1 MSYCLRDRR
10 GSALLIVLGFLS
22 FMVVSAV
29 AFSLW
34 MRSERM
40 PSSALKRAVGARHL
54 AKAALAEAISE
65 LDYAIQDDPF
75 PGLVK
80 SGTGAS
86 PTVNDALSSGSSSSS
101 GGSSELET
109 ALSTDT
115 SFTGHY
121 DYWRGRIFFPP
132 DPSRIKD
139 GTSTTGRI
147 ADIEDTVSV
156 LTLEALGYIPAPLVN
171 DARFLSRRTW
181 SAKWKDFNYDAGRYA
196 YVAINV
202 SDYFDINRG
211 IPDARRSSAP
221 DGRISYAHLFGSS
234 TSTFTGNDAETRAEK
249 LADFVE
255 NPVSES
261 DVPYTSLLDV
271 HLALEGNDKGM
282 LSPFW
287 SLASGAS
294 PSASFYG
301 RVGGTNSVANQ
312 LFVTDSWF
320 PGTNTAS
327 NASSGGKASSSS
339 SSGVRP
345 NLNDESGKYQPF
357 KRYVMKVFRDEL
369 LSYSNIQKDFFDALD
384 DGNFE
389 FIPEMGWG
397 LLYDYL
403 DEDSVPLSLAIPSVE
418 RIPMVAGLN
427 IDVQKGFVAIEIEND
442 LKSGQLQL
450 PLPQGAPTSVSVR
463 SKGSIVFQDIIAEIE
478 PFLIYPF
485 KHDHGENTTFKVQ
498 PMARL
503 YLAPEDVTLRQ
514 GTDSKLPVQD
524 KAYWDLGKS
533 ASSSSIKDNGVF
545 TLVGTPQNIT
555 IPADPQ
561 TGIDTIRSS
570 QKVSLAFALTLK
582 DAIGVK
588 YNADYKQNPG
598 GGGSWERRDFQMD
611 NGNTSFWPF
620 TKDGRIDTSPATKSY
635 AVHMAIWLRVTDSDG
650 KTVDLVPASGYDDKI
665 YLGQESSWV
674 RGNTDMTGSDMPLMD
689 FKISDE
695 SAEGLLAYDMPT
707 WTSEY
712 KSKIT
717 GSGSGADTIEV
728 ARAKTKDLRLGL
740 GCADPRYNWGPED
753 WYVIAENSV
762 ITKQSLFATYD
773 QFLGQDGRDID
784 VFMNTNDSEWLQSMG
799 ELAFLPRVIT
809 GGDSGSFNTWS
820 SVTGT
825 IVSRTAATQ
834 TAHHKFAWKSYRLFD
849 GDSAATASDGLF
861 ERGIADDDGG
871 GAKVNPYTDSDLI
884 MSAAVAN
891 TPYDWWA
898 ACTNKLTDSEMKLS
912 EGWNYA
918 FNDNGSSS
926 KITRDE
932 IIKIC
937 QKMREK
943 FKAASSSGDWLEA
956 YDDMWAESFD
966 SDGDNELLGVTLQ
979 NCTISG
985 ADRKYLYSFWRN
997 CFGNRQQLFLVFLR
1011 AESAALAGAGDAA
1024 TPSQLGA
1031 RAVALVWRDPLPPP
1045 GTTSGSGLNRVPHR
1059 TRVLFYHQ
1067 FE

>member
-1 MSYCLRDRR
+1 MSDCFKDRR

-40 PSSALKRAVGARHL
+40 PSSALKRAVGSRHL
-54 AKAALAEAISE
+54 AKAALAEVISE
-65 LDYAIQDDPF
+65 LDYAIQDDPY
-75 PGLVK
+75 PGVVK
-80 SGTGAS
+80 SGSGAS
-86 PTVNDALSSGSSSSS
+86 PTVNDSLSSGSSQSSSSS
-101 GGSSELET
+101 GGSAEVDT

-115 SFTGHY
+115 AFTGHY
-121 DYWRGRIFFPP
+121 DYWRARVFFPP
-132 DPSRIKD
+132 DPARVKD
-139 GTSTTGRI
+139 GSGTTGRI
-147 ADIEDTVSV
+147 AGIEDTVSV

-196 YVAINV
+196 YVALNV
-202 SDYFDINRG
+202 SDFFDINRG
-211 IPDARRSSAP
+211 VPDARRSSAP
-221 DGRISYAHLFGSS
+221 EGRISYAHLFS
-234 TSTFTGNDAETRAEK
+234 TSTSSFAGTDAETRAEK

-255 NPVSES
+255 NPVSEG

-287 SLASGAS
+287 ALASGSS
-294 PSASFYG
+294 PAASFYG
-301 RVGGTNSVANQ
+301 RVGGTNTVANQ

-327 NASSGGKASSSS
+327 TASGSKQSSSS
-339 SSGVRP
+339 SSGERP

-357 KRYVMKVFRDEL
+357 KRYSMTVFRDEL
-369 LSYSNIQKDFFDALD
+369 LSYSNIQKDFFDALN
-384 DGNFE
+384 DGNFQ

-403 DEDSVPLSLAIPSVE
+403 DEDYIPLSLAIPSVE

-427 IDVQKGFVAIEIEND
+427 IDVEQGAVSIEIEND
-442 LKSGQLQL
+442 LKNGQLEL
-450 PLPQGAPTSVSVR
+450 PLPQGAQTFRSVR
-463 SKGSIVFQDIIAEIE
+463 SKGSIVINNINAEIE
-478 PFLIYPF
+478 PFVIFPF
-485 KHDHGENTTFKVQ
+485 KHDHGGNATFRIQ

-503 YLAPEDVTLRQ
+503 YLAPKDVTLRQ
-514 GTDSKLPVQD
+514 SDQSKLRVAD
-524 KAYWDLGKS
+524 KGYWNLGKS
-533 ASSSSIKDNGVF
+533 ASASSVKDRGAV
-545 TLVGTPQNIT
+545 TLVGTAQNIS
-555 IPADPQ
+555 IPVDPES
-561 TGIDTIRSS
+561 GEDTLRAT
-570 QKVSLAFALTLK
+570 QKVNLSFALTL
-582 DAIGVK
+582 DNAIGVK
-588 YNADYKQNPG
+588 YNAEYKSNPG
-598 GGGSWERRDFQMD
+598 GGGTWNRTDFAID
-611 NGNTSFWPF
+611 NGNTTFWPF
-620 TKDGRIDTSPATKSY
+620 TKDGENDLTPATKEYS
-635 AVHMAIWLRVTDSDG
+635 VHLAIWLRVTDSSNN
-650 KTVDLVPASGYDDKI
+650 TVDLVPAGALDDKT
-665 YLGQESSWV
+665 YLGQESTWCLD
-674 RGNTDMTGSDMPLMD
+674 NTDKTGSGAPLMD
-689 FKISDE
+689 FNISAE
-695 SAEGLLAYDMPT
+695 GQEGLLAYDMSK
-707 WTSEY
+707 WSAEY

-717 GSGSGADTIEV
+717 GAGSGEDKIEV
-728 ARAKTKDLRLGL
+728 VRAKTKDLRLGL
-740 GCADPRYNWGPED
+740 ACCDPRYNWAPED
-753 WYVIAENSV
+753 WYTLSPNGTIS
-762 ITKQSLFATYD
+762 KQSLFASYD
-773 QFLGQDGRDID
+773 NFLGQDGRDTD
-784 VFMNTNDSEWLQSMG
+784 VFMNTSDSEWLQSMG

-809 GGDSGSFNTWS
+809 GGESGSFNTYS

-825 IVSRTAATQ
+825 LESRTAYTQ

-849 GDSAATASDGLF
+849 SGSAASDELF
-861 ERGIADDDGG
+861 DRGVADDDGG

-884 MSAAVAN
+884 MAAAVAN

-898 ACTNKLTDSEMKLS
+898 ACTNMLTESEMKLS
-912 EGWNYA
+912 EGWNCA
-918 FNDNGSSS
+918 FNDNGTSS

-932 IIKIC
+932 IVKIC

-943 FKAASSSGDWLEA
+943 FKSGSSGDWTEV
-956 YDDMWAESFD
+956 YDDMWAEAFD
-966 SDGDNELLGVTLQ
+966 SDGENELLGVPLKS
-979 NCTISG
+979 CTITG

-1011 AESAALAGAGDAA
+1011 AESAALGGAGESA

-1045 GTTSGSGLNRVPHR
+1045 GTTPGSGLNRVPHR